1 MIFSWNSS
9 YIALFLFRVFKTF
22 ARSALAVKI
31 SKQHPQLNQQTPKT
45 YVDAKFGDKN
55 IMNASWANP
64 CADFKTDCMVLG
76 KNYEP
81 VLQKSV
87 GADGVLMKLSPR
99 A

>member
-1 MIFSWNSS
+1 M
-9 YIALFLFRVFKTF
+9 LDLT
-22 ARSALAVKI
+22 RS
-31 SKQHPQLNQQTPKT
+31 QNQQPASTVRPVDRKT
-45 YVDAKFGDKN
+45 YVDGNAGDKN
-55 IMNASWANP
+55 IMNASWVNP